1 MKLRRAMAV
10 AAATAVIAPAAFFA
24 APAAFATEGDT
35 TAPQTSAES
44 PGSETPGSETPE
56 AGAGET
62 GETPPV
68 VETPPTDEAP
78 APPETG
84 EETAGTP
91 PTKPEEGA
99 PEEGTPEAGKPSPSA
114 SQSTPAAEP
123 SETSAG
129 EAPGTPVECSEDGD
143 LVDDDFKTSL
153 TGLPERV
160 VAGSG
165 FHGFKF
171 NVSNQGKNVYKRV
184 DLGVF
189 AGQIDE
195 KTWEITSQHL
205 TLQYK
210 DPESGQWINI
220 SLDDNDEGAGYLG
233 YTDVRAKESFSID
246 LRLSVD
252 KSAPAGLGY
261 AIGIGVYADDKGN
274 CVMAGDFASYEF
286 EIVAAGSDA
295 GNPGEAKPQPRPQT
309 GGKKPIPA
317 KPVGNT
323 EIKPQG
329 HLAETGSSSTVPVIG
344 MVGGIAIVAGA
355 GVMFAMKRRRNGDAA
370 A

>member
-24 APAAFATEGDT
+24 APAAFATEGDPAT
-35 TAPQTSAES
+35 PQTSAET
-44 PGSETPGSETPE
+44 PGSETPDTETPE

-78 APPETG
+78 APPETE
-84 EETAGTP
+84 EETPATP
-91 PTKPEEGA
+91 PTEPEEEGA
-99 PEEGTPEAGKPSPSA
+99 PEAGKPSPSA
-114 SQSTPAAEP
+114 SQSTPGAAP
-123 SETSAG
+123 SATSTG
-129 EAPGTPVECSEDGD
+129 EAPGSPIEC
-143 LVDDDFKTSL
+143 DDDSELTFDENLKTSL
-153 TGLPERV
+153 TGLPERI

-171 NVSNQGKNVYKRV
+171 NVSNKGKNIYTRV
-184 DLGVF
+184 DLAVF
-189 AGQIDE
+189 ASQIDE
-195 KTWEITSQHL
+195 KTWEDTSRHL

-233 YTDVRAKESFSID
+233 YTDIRSKESFSVD

-252 KSAPAGLGY
+252 KSAPAGFGY
-261 AIGIGVYADDKGN
+261 AIGIGIYADDKGN
-274 CVMAGDFASYEF
+274 CVLADDFASYEF
-286 EIVAAGSDA
+286 DIAAAGTDA
-295 GNPGEAKPQPRPQT
+295 GDPGEATPQPQPRPQT

-344 MVGGIAIVAGA
+344 MVGGIAVVAGA
-355 GVMFAMKRRRNGDAA
+355 GVMFAMKRRRDGDAA